1 MKISIILGTRPE
13 IIKMS
18 PIIWECQKSNL
29 DYFILHTNQHYSE
42 NLDRIFFE
50 ELDLPLPKYNLKV
63 GSGSQAEQTGKI
75 LIGIEKILMK
85 EKPDIV
91 LIEGD
96 TNTVL
101 AGALAATK
109 LHIKIGHIEAGLRSY
124 FREMPE
130 EVNRVLTDHISDF
143 LFVPTKKAKEI
154 LIGEGILKKKI
165 FITGNTIV
173 DAVYQNLK
181 LAEGKS
187 KILEMLNIKERNYFL
202 VTAHRSENVDKKER
216 IKGIL
221 KGLELVSK
229 RFKLPIIYPIH
240 PRAEK
245 MIKKFKLKVS
255 RGVRLIKPVG
265 YLDFLKLEVNARL
278 ILTDSGGVQEE
289 ACILKVPCVTLRDN
303 TERPETIDVGSNLLV
318 GANPQKILK
327 SSLKMLKQK
336 RNWKNPFGQGN
347 ASEQIINIL
356 EKELK

>member
-1 MKISIILGTRPE
+1 
-13 IIKMS
+13 
-18 PIIWECQKSNL
+18 
-29 DYFILHTNQHYSE
+29 
-42 NLDRIFFE
+42 
-50 ELDLPLPKYNLKV
+50 
-63 GSGSQAEQTGKI
+63 
-75 LIGIEKILMK
+75 
-85 EKPDIV
+85 
-91 LIEGD
+91 
-96 TNTVL
+96 
-101 AGALAATK
+101 
-109 LHIKIGHIEAGLRSY
+109 
-124 FREMPE
+124 
-130 EVNRVLTDHISDF
+130 
-143 LFVPTKKAKEI
+143 
-154 LIGEGILKKKI
+154 
-165 FITGNTIV
+165 
-173 DAVYQNLK
+173 
-181 LAEGKS
+181 
-187 KILEMLNIKERNYFL
+187 MLNIKERNYFL

-278 ILTDSGGVQEE
+278 ILTDSGGIQEE